1 MLNASELGLA
11 GREACVGRVLVLD
24 DGGGGLVAGA
34 AVVEDGWESTVKE
47 GSRGAEASSSSSP
60 SVRDAK
66 EGKRR
71 SALMSLR
78 EADVWQE
85 GRDGQRVSS
94 LTSSGPYRSRLS
106 VVGQQVSQIA
116 STTAV
121 TAIGRS
127 CVTLVLVCHRV

>member
-24 DGGGGLVAGA
+24 DEGGGLAAGA

-78 EADVWQE
+78 EAGCGRRE
-85 GRDGQRVSS
+85 GTDRG
-94 LTSSGPYRSRLS
+94 SR
-106 VVGQQVSQIA
+106 
-116 STTAV
+116 
-121 TAIGRS
+121 R
-127 CVTLVLVCHRV
+127 